1 MGDKFNT
8 KKQSNLGTELYVET
22 ALALGKK
29 FGALMKKGS
38 IK

>member
-1 MGDKFNT
+1 MDDEFNT
-8 KKQSNLGTELYVET
+8 RKQSNLGTELYVET

-29 FGALMKKGS
+29 FGALMKKGR